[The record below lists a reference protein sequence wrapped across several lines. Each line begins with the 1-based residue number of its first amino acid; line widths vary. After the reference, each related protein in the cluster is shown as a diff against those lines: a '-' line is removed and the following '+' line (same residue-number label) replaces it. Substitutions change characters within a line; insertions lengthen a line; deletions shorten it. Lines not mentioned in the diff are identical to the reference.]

1 MQISITSLLAVCTLG
16 FLADFSCSFVH
27 SPYRLQK
34 NKNVLSM
41 ESEGIIGIPEKNI
54 LGERLQACCF
64 QPKTGFYRDG
74 FCSTGTEDVGQ
85 HTICVRVDADFLEF
99 SAKKGNDLS
108 TPYPEYGFPG
118 LKPDDCWCLCA
129 GRWKEANQERK
140 APKVILAATHM
151 KALEIV
157 TLEQLMI
164 HASGDNTNEDEMQ

>member
-1 MQISITSLLAVCTLG
+1 VKGC
-16 FLADFSCSFVH
+16 
-27 SPYRLQK
+27 
-34 NKNVLSM
+34 
-41 ESEGIIGIPEKNI
+41 
-54 LGERLQACCF
+54 
-64 QPKTGFYRDG
+64 
-74 FCSTGTEDVGQ
+74 GQ

-129 GRWKEANQERK
+129 GRWKEANQEGK

-151 KALEIV
+151 KALDIV